1 MAPIDFEDNIRKRL
15 EDREIKPSNEAWD
28 KIASELNTDRGQV
41 LNNRWLFYLAA
52 AMLAGVLLWFGSRG
66 SEEMP
71 KGNEQ
76 IVNQPVKDINSK
88 NEIISDS
95 LNEVQVK
102 TEEALVVSSTET
114 AVKKEL
120 KLAVDQP
127 ASETEKLPATE
138 TQTQLAENQ
147 SIEQEL
153 PEALRPEL
161 DQKVQEVLLAVQD
174 WEVQHKT
181 EVTDTELDALLKK
194 ARNEIL
200 ADRILNESNKVDA
213 MALLQE
219 AEYEMDRSFRDKV
232 FEALKDGYTK
242 VKTAVA
248 DRD

>member
-28 KIASELNTDRGQV
+28 KIASELNTDRDQTS
-41 LNNRWLFYLAA
+41 NNRWLFYLAA
-52 AMLAGVLLWFGSRG
+52 AMLAGVLVWYGSRG

-71 KGNEQ
+71 KGTEQ
-76 IVNQPVKDINSK
+76 IVNQAVKDINSK
-88 NEIISDS
+88 NEIKSEP
-95 LNEVQVK
+95 LNEEQVK
-102 TEEALVVSSTET
+102 TEEALVGSSPEA

-120 KLAVDQP
+120 KLAVDQQAP
-127 ASETEKLPATE
+127 ETKKLPTTE
-138 TQTQLAENQ
+138 TQPQLADNGPEN
-147 SIEQEL
+147 EKL
-153 PEALRPEL
+153 PEALRPQV

-181 EVTDTELDALLKK
+181 EVTDTELDSLLKK

-200 ADRILNESNKVDA
+200 ADRILDASNKVDA